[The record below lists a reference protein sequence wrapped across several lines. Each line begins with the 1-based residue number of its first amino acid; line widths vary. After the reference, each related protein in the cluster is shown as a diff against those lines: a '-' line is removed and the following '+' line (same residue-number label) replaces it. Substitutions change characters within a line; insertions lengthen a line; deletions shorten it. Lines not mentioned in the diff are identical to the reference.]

1 MSIVP
6 WLGSADPFPPADRAL
21 TQPDGLLAA
30 GADLSPARL
39 LDAYRHG
46 IFPWPDDDGT
56 PMLWWSPDPR
66 LVLAPAE
73 LRVSRSLRKRL
84 RAGTFRVTFD
94 RAPADVL
101 DGCAAPRDEE
111 GGTWITR
118 EIRDAYLALHAAGFM
133 HSIEAWSGDRLAG
146 GLYGVSIGR
155 MFFGE
160 SMFARETDA
169 SKVAFVWLVRQLAR
183 WGVDLVDCQVRT
195 DHLVSLGAREM
206 PRARFLA
213 EVAARVGAPEPS
225 RPWRFD
231 ADLAESF

>member
-1 MSIVP
+1 MPIVP
-6 WLGSADPFPPADRAL
+6 WLGPADPFPPADRAL
-21 TQPDGLLAA
+21 VRPDGLLAA

-46 IFPWPDDDGT
+46 IFPWPDDDGP

-66 LVLAPAE
+66 LVLVPSD
-73 LRVSRSLRKRL
+73 LRVSRSLRKRV

-101 DGCAAPRDEE
+101 DGCAAPRDAE

-118 EIRDAYLALHAAGFM
+118 EIRDAYLALHAAGHM
-133 HSIEAWSGDRLAG
+133 HSVEAWRDDRLVG

-169 SKVAFVWLVRQLAR
+169 SKVAFVWLVRQLDR
-183 WGVDLVDCQVRT
+183 WGVDRVDCQVRT
-195 DHLVSLGAREM
+195 DHLVSLGAREV

-213 EVAARVGAPEPS
+213 DVAARVAVPGPPL
-225 RPWRFD
+225 PWRFD
-231 ADLAESF
+231 ADLVETV

>member
-6 WLGSADPFPPADRAL
+6 WLGPADPFPPVDRAL
-21 TQPDGLLAA
+21 TRPDGLLAA

-39 LDAYRHG
+39 VDAYSRG
-46 IFPWPDDDGT
+46 IFPWPDDDGA

-66 LVLAPAE
+66 LVLVPSE
-73 LRVSRSLRKRL
+73 LRVSRSLRTRI

-101 DGCAAPRDEE
+101 DGCAAPRDAE

-118 EIRDAYLALHAAGFM
+118 EIRQAYLALHAAGHM
-133 HSIEAWSGDRLAG
+133 HSIETWRDGRLVG

-160 SMFARETDA
+160 SMFTRETDA
-169 SKVAFVWLVRQLAR
+169 SKVAFVWLVRQLDR
-183 WGVDLVDCQVRT
+183 WGVDRVDCQVRT
-195 DHLVSLGAREM
+195 DHLVSLGAREI
-206 PRARFLA
+206 PRATFVE
-213 EVAARVGAPEPS
+213 EVAARVRLPAPPL
-225 RPWRFD
+225 PWRFD
-231 ADLAESF
+231 ADLVESL